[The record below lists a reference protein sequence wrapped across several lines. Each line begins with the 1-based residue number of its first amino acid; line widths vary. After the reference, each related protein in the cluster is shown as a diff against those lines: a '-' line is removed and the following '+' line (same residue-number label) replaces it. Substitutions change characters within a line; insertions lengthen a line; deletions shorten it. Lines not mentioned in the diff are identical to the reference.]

1 MGTDQRSFLP
11 GLDHRQNRPSEEHKL
26 RQIAFLRM
34 HRALPD
40 AIIWAGQ
47 VAKGAHRDRTVEDRV
62 RLRGV
67 QGGVLEGKDLDR
79 WVPFYA
85 NDAEWTEYRH
95 LSPPRA
101 PNRMI
106 GKQQI
111 VEFLARVCRT
121 VFGITADR
129 VAFSVDCVFPDGK
142 RIFEHV
148 IAHIEDG
155 KIARQVDVEAW
166 DY

>member
-1 MGTDQRSFLP
+1 M
-11 GLDHRQNRPSEEHKL
+11 PSSGRDKSPRERIMTERWKTGFDFA
-26 RQIAFLRM
+26 AFKE
-34 HRALPD
+34 AF
-40 AIIWAGQ
+40 
-47 VAKGAHRDRTVEDRV
+47 
-62 RLRGV
+62 
-67 QGGVLEGKDLDR
+67 EGKDLDR

-111 VEFLARVCRT
+111 AGFLARVCRAD
-121 VFGITADR
+121 FGITVADEVVTADR

-155 KIARQVDVEAW
+155 KIARQVDVEAR